1 MKLNDLTSEQ
11 RAKIDAAKSPEDI
24 QAIAREGGYE
34 LSNEELE
41 GISGGDWNSIDDMLV
56 TCPNCGNQFYERVVS
71 GRKTTVY
78 CINCNTAFEVN

>member
-41 GISGGDWNSIDDMLV
+41 VISGGD
-56 TCPNCGNQFYERVVS
+56 
-71 GRKTTVY
+71 
-78 CINCNTAFEVN
+78 